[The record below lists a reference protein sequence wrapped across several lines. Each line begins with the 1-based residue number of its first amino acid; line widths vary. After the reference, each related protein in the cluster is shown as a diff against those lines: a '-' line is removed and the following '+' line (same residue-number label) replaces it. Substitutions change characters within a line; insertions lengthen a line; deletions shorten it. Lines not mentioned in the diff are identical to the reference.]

1 MQSCAVLIRTG
12 RVDGKAMGV
21 GVLVIGSEDVPRAIL
36 QTTTTILG
44 RSPLQIGVISVPK
57 DCDRDAL
64 KREISTEI
72 ERLDEGDGV
81 LLVVDMFG
89 STLSNLA
96 RTFVDKERIM
106 MVAGLNVPM
115 LVRVMNYPKL
125 SLWQLRDKAVT
136 GGRDG
141 VFACDRDYDC

>member
-1 MQSCAVLIRTG
+1 
-12 RVDGKAMGV
+12 MGV

-44 RSPLQIGVISVPK
+44 GSPLQIGVISVPK

-64 KREISTEI
+64 KREIGTEI